1 MMCLFVE
8 KKNGGDY
15 YEYDDVTCGFEQTD
29 RTTQKKTKW

>member
-15 YEYDDVTCGFEQTD
+15 YEYDDVRVVSNRT
-29 RTTQKKTKW
+29 TTQKKTKW